1 MNLELLLWV
10 IGTGLTLSAF
20 AVKLGVALGLSK
32 PSKSTIALVLFTYAS
47 LFLIISLLAK
57 PFLNLLMKV
66 LLKGSYLHLLLSLG
80 LILWGVYLLTR
91 KNFQPQEEH
100 SVKLSLPLLLPCP
113 VCLSAMS
120 FSVAAFLSATQLPPY
135 LVGLGLGL
143 AFILFSLVF
152 FFIVRIWA
160 KEFKLATLGL
170 AMIGVGAYLS
180 LSFIVPEKVE
190 EAKKIYKTFVS
201 EELFF
206 PPYAL
211 YILLIIFLAFLF
223 GFLFKPQRKIKRE
236 V

>member
-1 MNLELLLWV
+1 MNIELLLWV

-32 PSKSTIALVLFTYAS
+32 PSKSTIALVLFTYAF

-66 LLKGSYLHLLLSLG
+66 LLKGPYLHLLLSIG

-100 SVKLSLPLLLPCP
+100 SIKLSLPLLLPCP
-113 VCLSAMS
+113 VCLFAMS
-120 FSVAAFLSATQLPPY
+120 FSVAVFLSATQLPPY
-135 LVGLGLGL
+135 LVGFGLGL
-143 AFILFSLVF
+143 AFTLFSLVF
-152 FFIVRIWA
+152 FFIVKIWA

-170 AMIGVGAYLS
+170 TMIGVGAYLS
-180 LSFIVPEKVE
+180 LSFIVPEKIE

-211 YILLIIFLAFLF
+211 YILLILFLAFLF

>member
-1 MNLELLLWV
+1 MNIDLFLWLLGL
-10 IGTGLTLSAF
+10 GLTLLAF
-20 AVKLGVALGLSK
+20 AVKLGVGLGLSK
-32 PSKSTIALVLFTYAS
+32 PSKLTIALVLFTYAF

-66 LLKGSYLHLLLSLG
+66 LLKGPYLHLLLSLG
-80 LILWGVYLLTR
+80 LILWGVHLLTR
-91 KNFQPQEEH
+91 KNFQPQKEH

-135 LVGLGLGL
+135 LVGFGLGL
-143 AFILFSLVF
+143 AFTLFSLVF

-201 EELFF
+201 EEIFF

-211 YILLIIFLAFLF
+211 YILLTLFLVFLF

>member
-1 MNLELLLWV
+1 MNIELFLWV

-32 PSKSTIALVLFTYAS
+32 PSKLTIALVLFIYAF
-47 LFLIISLLAK
+47 LFLIISILAK
-57 PFLNLLMKV
+57 SFLTLLMRV
-66 LLKGSYLHLLLSLG
+66 LLKGPYLHLLLSFG
-80 LILWGVYLLTR
+80 LILWGMYLLTR
-91 KNFQPQEEH
+91 KKSEPQEEH

-120 FSVAAFLSATQLPPY
+120 FSVVTFLSATQVPPY

-143 AFILFSLVF
+143 AFALFSLVF
-152 FFIVRIWA
+152 FLIVRIRA

-180 LSFIVPEKVE
+180 LSFVVPEKIE
-190 EAKKIYKTFVS
+190 EAKRVYKTFVS

-206 PPYAL
+206 SPYAL
-211 YILLIIFLAFLF
+211 YILLILFLAFLF
-223 GFLFKPQRKIKRE
+223 GFLFKPQR
-236 V
+236 

>member
-1 MNLELLLWV
+1 MNIELFLWV

-66 LLKGSYLHLLLSLG
+66 LLKGPYLHLLLSLG

-100 SVKLSLPLLLPCP
+100 CVKLSLPLLLPCP
-113 VCLSAMS
+113 VCISAMS

-135 LVGLGLGL
+135 LVGFALGL
-143 AFILFSLVF
+143 AFTLFSLVF

-180 LSFIVPEKVE
+180 LSFVVPDKIE
-190 EAKKIYKTFVS
+190 EAKRVYKTFVS

-211 YILLIIFLAFLF
+211 YILLFLFLAFLF